1 MKWKGIAENLAFA
14 VLMTV
19 LVWILSL
26 SAIMVLHQL
35 TR

>member
-26 SAIMVLHQL
+26 SLLMLFHTLVK
-35 TR
+35 